1 MRFFFDYTKK
11 DDSLLDFRGDEFR
24 SPQNAIEFAH
34 ATVQHLKNSLTG
46 DWLGWSV
53 EVRNAEGAKF
63 CSIPVD
69 AATAV

>member
-1 MRFFFDYTKK
+1 MRFFIDYTNK
-11 DDSLLDFRGDEFR
+11 DELLLDYQGDEFR
-24 SPQNAIEFAH
+24 SPQFAIEFAH

-53 EVRNAEGAKF
+53 EVRNVEGAKF

-69 AATAV
+69 AAAVV